1 MKYRLLGACA
11 AALLCAAPAFAQG
24 LSRVEML
31 ALQQQLRDDG
41 CGVTHV
47 TGRLDAMTRSAIRKC
62 QSKYSG
68 ATDARSMLAAMN
80 IGFGNGQ
87 QAPSLSMARSGAT
100 GSMSAGG
107 SAGTMRD
114 TTAGMGSG
122 MNARMRRGMNGS
134 AMKSGTMGGRMTDST
149 RDRMMRRDRMRDSTM
164 HPRDTSRTMGSGGT
178 VDMNKATPMTPPTT
192 TPGVNPSM
200 SPPNPMN
207 PTPNPTNS
215 ANPMNPANPT
225 NPTPNPMSPTMNPRN
240 SSTTGTDTSTMKHDT
255 AAKHDTIPKPN

>member
-11 AALLCAAPAFAQG
+11 AAFLCAAPVFAQG
-24 LSRVEML
+24 LSRVEVL

-41 CGVTHV
+41 CGVSHV

-80 IGFGNGQ
+80 IGFGNGEQ
-87 QAPSLSMARSGAT
+87 TPSLAVARSGAS

-107 SAGTMRD
+107 SAGTMSD
-114 TTAGMGSG
+114 TAAG
-122 MNARMRRGMNGS
+122 RIRRGRNVRVRRDMDRS
-134 AMKSGTMGGRMTDST
+134 AMKKGTMSGMMDST
-149 RDRMMRRDRMRDSTM
+149 RSGKMRRDRMRDSTM
-164 HPRDTSRTMGSGGT
+164 HPRDTSGTKGSGGT
-178 VDMNKATPMTPPTT
+178 VDMNKATPMTPPM

-200 SPPNPMN
+200 SPPNP
-207 PTPNPTNS
+207 
-215 ANPMNPANPT
+215 
-225 NPTPNPMSPTMNPRN
+225 TPNPMSPMTNPRN

-255 AAKHDTIPKPN
+255 AAKHDTAVKNDTMPKPN